1 MPEIFEKQQKKP
13 SLLRWLSIC
22 DFRKESLTCYI
33 AKFALFVEL
42 LHENAGFLKKLHG
55 KLVGVWVFVHNP
67 FYAAVDDDTGADGA
81 GLMRAI
87 KRCAVNRNAE
97 PCRLCDCVLLCVH
110 GIALFRTSAAF
121 YTELVAHAIA
131 FVAASEDAGGRAVV
145 ARCQNAFVLDY
156 NRAYG
161 SALTSATCPG
171 GNEFRHVHKS
181 FIPFVHSTTTL
192 NFIINR

>member
-1 MPEIFEKQQKKP
+1 MRKNHLFFTLFE
-13 SLLRWLSIC
+13 
-22 DFRKESLTCYI
+22 EV
-33 AKFALFVEL
+33 LFLEFL
-42 LHENAGFLKKLHG
+42 DDYAGFLKKLHG

-67 FYAAVDDDTGADGA
+67 FYAAVYDDTGADGA

-110 GIALFRTSAAF
+110 GIALFRTSAAL
-121 YTELVAHAIA
+121 YAELVAHAIA

-171 GNEFRHVHKS
+171 GNEFRHIHKS
-181 FIPFVHSTTTL
+181 FVPFVHSTTTL